1 MKILPDM
8 AHLRGQGR
16 LRARTRVGRVT
27 VTIAVSERFQGTKTE
42 NGFQLGA
49 AALSRAALAAALANS
64 VATG

>member
-27 VTIAVSERFQGTKTE
+27 VTIAVSERFQGTKAE
-42 NGFQLGA
+42 NGLPLDAG
-49 AALSRAALAAALANS
+49 ALSCAALAAALAS
-64 VATG
+64 PTP